1 MFSSN
6 LRLLF
11 YHEIVHSNSV
21 LRPFLKIILLTVF
34 SKFCSVSHLLKLSA
48 HIVAQEDN
56 PLYGMPLAVKDNF
69 CTKGIKT
76 SCGSHM
82 LENFFPPYTATV
94 VNRLERAGMVVVG
107 KTNMDTYGMGWVY
120 DLFILKT
127 YMDTYGTGWVNDLF
141 KNFLTYYSVFIQPL
155 LHTPAVKIRHMH
167 WSCSF

>member
-1 MFSSN
+1 
-6 LRLLF
+6 
-11 YHEIVHSNSV
+11 
-21 LRPFLKIILLTVF
+21 
-34 SKFCSVSHLLKLSA
+34 
-48 HIVAQEDN
+48 
-56 PLYGMPLAVKDNF
+56 
-69 CTKGIKT
+69 
-76 SCGSHM
+76 M

-107 KTNMDTYGMGWVY
+107 KTNMDTYGMGWVYDLFILKTYMDTYGMGWVY